1 VALSSKIRVLVVDDD
16 YYVREALTT
25 LLAKDVRTRV
35 VGVAA
40 TPEEA
45 LSMLGGI
52 GGGGNPDVI
61 LLDMRYEEGELSGH
75 EVIPEI
81 RRMVPEVKILA
92 FSMLRDDEVV
102 LAAIEA
108 GADGFVWKNEA
119 TDGIASAIWR
129 VYEGRFV
136 VTRSV
141 AQLILGKM
149 GRLRHEVAEI
159 FPDDRKYLDLT
170 ERVEQVVR
178 LFCIGGMSAAEI
190 AEELCISENTVR
202 GHIKAAYEIL
212 GATSRAE
219 AFQRLIARED
229 EW

>member
-1 VALSSKIRVLVVDDD
+1 
-16 YYVREALTT
+16 
-25 LLAKDVRTRV
+25 
-35 VGVAA
+35 
-40 TPEEA
+40 
-45 LSMLGGI
+45 M
-52 GGGGNPDVI
+52 
-61 LLDMRYEEGELSGH
+61 
-75 EVIPEI
+75 
-81 RRMVPEVKILA
+81 
-92 FSMLRDDEVV
+92 
-102 LAAIEA
+102 
-108 GADGFVWKNEA
+108 
-119 TDGIASAIWR
+119 
-129 VYEGRFV
+129 

-141 AQLILGKM
+141 AQLILGKV
-149 GRLRHEVAEI
+149 GTLRHEAAEI